1 MFRLPQVVNLFW
13 LMWYRAIV
21 DARLAFTILQGFTI
35 TFGFANQDELK
46 GWITMKLTNSDRLKE
61 KVASMT
67 TFDNFWSR
75 HLYLLHKQ
83 WVNTKALMSKG

>member
-1 MFRLPQVVNLFW
+1 MFRLPRVVNLIW

-46 GWITMKLTNSDRLKE
+46 GWITMKLPNSDRLKE

-67 TFDNFWSR
+67 TEKIGMNFEFKDPDLPPR
-75 HLYLLHKQ
+75 DQK
-83 WVNTKALMSKG
+83 

>member
-1 MFRLPQVVNLFW
+1 MFRLPRVVNLFW

-46 GWITMKLTNSDRLKE
+46 GWITMKLPNSDRLKE

-67 TFDNFWSR
+67 TEKIGMNFEFKDPDLPPR
-75 HLYLLHKQ
+75 DQK
-83 WVNTKALMSKG
+83 